1 MSESLF
7 ESSEIAALLNDF
19 FLNDDITRLAV
30 DVGRLL
36 GYPLLI
42 INDTFRV
49 AASYCPAGFTD
60 SVFENAVKLGEITYE
75 AGALISQSE
84 ALNNGSAD
92 YIELSDSPFPRR
104 FAPLTSSE
112 VRLGYLICVN
122 TDGRMADIPP
132 QTWQTVERILA
143 KQLFIEVGRI
153 GKPLETTEEILMH
166 LLDGSFPSAPYFK
179 LRTMNTYLADFR
191 PAAFALIDLSAY
203 HSKYLGKRYL
213 KTEIYSRFSDSHAF
227 VYRGNVFMFLHKS
240 CNPAELAAMAE
251 EFQLKILI
259 SDRIKDLFDLPALYQ
274 TARDALEM
282 LADGKFGC
290 GSVCSVSQMRTPLML
305 KRLESSENI
314 IPPKLRELAAHDRKK
329 ETQYCETLYT
339 YLICGCSLKKTCDM
353 LYTHRNTVLYRI
365 RRIREDFVIPLDDP
379 ASHTEILIGTSLIL
393 LKTKGPF
400 FFRPVDAPECFSAQR
415 HARSAVAAIAE
426 EVI

>member
-166 LLDGSFPSAPYFK
+166 LLDGSFPSAPYFR
-179 LRTMNTYLADFR
+179 LQAAGTYLADFH
-191 PAAFALIDLSAY
+191 PSGFALIDLTAY
-203 HSKYLGKRYL
+203 HSLYLGKRHL
-213 KTEIYSRFSDSHAF
+213 KDELSERFPQSHAF
-227 VYRGNVFMFLHKS
+227 LYRRDIFLFLHGKANIEAFS
-240 CNPAELAAMAE
+240 SLAE
-251 EFQLKILI
+251 EFQLKVVI
-259 SDRIKDLFDLPALYQ
+259 SDGLDDLYTLPAMYR
-274 TARDALEM
+274 TAHEALELM
-282 LADGKFGC
+282 MDSRFPS
-290 GSVCSVSQMRTPLML
+290 GSVCSVAQLRTALLL
-305 KRLESSENI
+305 KGVEGRRDLISNEI
-314 IPPKLRELAAHDRKK
+314 CALAEHDHAKG
-329 ETQYCETLYT
+329 TQYCETLYY
-339 YLICGCSLKKTCDM
+339 YLTCSHSLKMTCDA
-353 LYTHRNTVLYRI
+353 LFTHRNTILYRI
-365 RRIREDFVIPLDDP
+365 RRMQEEYSIPLDDP
-379 ASHTEILIGTSLIL
+379 TAHADLLLSVSLVL
-393 LKTKGPF
+393 FEEKGPDF
-400 FFRPVDAPECFSAQR
+400 FCTNAQKKQ
-415 HARSAVAAIAE
+415 VNL
-426 EVI
+426 